1 MPEPIPPP
9 PPAPGSPTRELPRR
23 VGGRYRLLEEV
34 GRGGMATVHRAHD
47 EVLDRAVAVKLL
59 HSHLATDP
67 AFLDRFRREA
77 RAAAALTHPNIV
89 AVHDWGETDDGAYLV
104 LQLVDGP
111 TLRDVLRHHGRLSP
125 REALAVLGPAAAG
138 LAAAHEAGLVHRD
151 VKPEN
156 VLIGQDG
163 TVRVTD
169 FGLARAAASSTQT
182 FGSDVLV
189 GSPHYLSP
197 EAVQGEPL
205 DARADVYALGIVLY
219 ECLTGRPPH
228 EADTPF
234 ATAVAHT
241 SRPVP
246 RPSGSLPGLAPA
258 LDDVVLRTTARDREH
273 RTPDAATFGRHLAA
287 AVVGGPAALP
297 TVSPDGPGG
306 GRAGPAWAADEATDG
321 MTPIDP
327 TTDHLDTRVATAVVP
342 VEDGQTAILDGGH
355 GDTDVVAAPRRRR
368 RVPRWVMVLLLLATL
383 LGASAAGGYLLWDRV
398 IAPVTPIPDVLGAS
412 ESAAVAELTASGF
425 VPTVAA
431 DRVHDL
437 QVPEGHVLAQDRE
450 GSARVGTG
458 VRLVLSAG
466 PRQVEVPDLVGG
478 TAEEALAALTG
489 VGLSGSTE
497 ERYDEQVELG
507 RVIATDPAPGEIV
520 DEATGVT
527 VVVSLGREP
536 REVPDLAGATVE
548 TATATLRELDLELAI
563 SDRRFDDSAPAGTII
578 AQDPAPGAS
587 LFRGEMVE
595 VVVSDGPQPV
605 EVPGLRGELE
615 ADAVASLRSLGFEV
629 EVERRGGFG
638 AFLNPG
644 RVFDQDPAPGT
655 RLDRGATVL
664 LYAYES

>member
-9 PPAPGSPTRELPRR
+9 PPGSPTRELPRR
-23 VGGRYRLLEEV
+23 VGGRYRLLAEV

-77 RAAAALTHPNIV
+77 RAAAALTHPNVV

-169 FGLARAAASSTQT
+169 FGLARAAAASTQT

-197 EAVQGEPL
+197 EAVQGDPL

-246 RPSGSLPGLAPA
+246 RPSDSLPGLAPA
-258 LDDVVLRTTARDREH
+258 IDDIVLRTTARDRDQ
-273 RTPDAATFGRHLAA
+273 RTPDAATFGQLLSA

-297 TVSPDGPGG
+297 IVTSDDPGDDHRPG
-306 GRAGPAWAADEATDG
+306 APTWTTDEVEAGL
-321 MTPIDP
+321 TPIDP
-327 TTDHLDTRVATAVVP
+327 ATDHLGARVATAVVP
-342 VEDGQTAILDGGH
+342 VEDGDTAILDGGH

-368 RVPRWVMVLLLLATL
+368 RVPRWVMVLLLLVTL

-398 IAPVTPIPDVLGAS
+398 IAPVTPIPNVLGAS
-412 ESAAVAELTASGF
+412 ESAALAELTAAGF
-425 VPTVAA
+425 VPTVAG

-437 QVPEGHVLAQDRE
+437 EVPEGHVLVQDRE

-466 PRQVEVPDLVGG
+466 PRQVEVPDLVGS
-478 TAEEALAALTG
+478 TADEALTALRG
-489 VGLSGSTE
+489 VGLSGATE

-507 RVIATDPAPGEIV
+507 RVIATSPARGEVV
-520 DEATGVT
+520 DEGTQVGI
-527 VVVSLGREP
+527 VVSLGREP
-536 REVPDLAGATVE
+536 REVPALAGATVE
-548 TATATLRELDLELAI
+548 GATASLRELDLELAI
-563 SDRRFDDSAPAGTII
+563 VDRRFDDAAPAGTII
-578 AQDPAPGAS
+578 GQDPDPGTS
-587 LFRGEMVE
+587 LFRGEVVE
-595 VVVSDGPQPV
+595 VVVSDGPQPI

-615 ADAVASLRSLGFEV
+615 ADAVATLRSLGFDV